1 MKSKTSLLKYQYTTM
16 NDQTKPEASLKRT
29 LGLFASTLMVV
40 GIVIG
45 SGVFKKI
52 VPMSQT
58 GLGETAILMAWILAG
73 VISLFAAFTVSA
85 LASLTEESGGLY
97 EYFRLSYGD
106 FLAFI
111 SGWADFIIISPA
123 ATAAL
128 AFLFGEIIN
137 SFIPLANPLDQWK
150 DLSIGGFIFPFANSG
165 VKLVGIC
172 AIVILTGINTLG
184 SRESGVFNSIIT
196 TAKIL
201 GISVLISVGLA
212 YSGQVAEIS
221 STLTS
226 TIKVPEGM
234 LFFSAF
240 FAAMLS
246 AFWAY
251 NGWETATNISGE
263 IVNPRRNLPLAL
275 TIGLSIV
282 ALIYTLLNYSYFN
295 VLSLEQIRAIHSNE
309 IGAFIVAETL
319 LGNFGKILLI
329 VLLVI
334 CVFGALNSTIVTSPR
349 KFYRMAQ
356 QGYLFSHLQK
366 VHARF
371 RTPHISLRY
380 MMVIGCIMLISG
392 SFDMLTN
399 MVIFLNFVLYGFL
412 AFAVLRLKKMGK
424 IQVKVIGYP
433 LVPMVLLLFS
443 IALTFNTIWVQ
454 PKQSMVGIILV
465 LSGVP
470 VYYYFK
476 KKKKVNA

>member
-1 MKSKTSLLKYQYTTM
+1 M
-16 NDQTKPEASLKRT
+16 NNQSNPQTSLKRT

-97 EYFRLSYGD
+97 EYFRLAFGD

-123 ATAAL
+123 AIAAL
-128 AFLFGEIIN
+128 AFLFGEVIN
-137 SFIPLANPLDQWK
+137 SFAPLPNPMDQWK
-150 DLSIGGFIFPFANSG
+150 DFSIGGFIFPFANSG
-165 VKLVGIC
+165 VKLVGIS
-172 AIVILTGINTLG
+172 AIIVLTAINSLG

-201 GISVLISVGLA
+201 GISVLIIVGLA
-212 YSGQVAEIS
+212 YSGSESES
-221 STLTS
+221 SNSIINAATE
-226 TIKVPEGM
+226 PEGM
-234 LFFSAF
+234 LFYSAF

-263 IVNPRRNLPLAL
+263 IINPKRNLPLAL
-275 TIGLSIV
+275 TIGLSLV
-282 ALIYTLLNYSYFN
+282 ALIYTLLNYSYMN
-295 VLSLEQIRAIHSNE
+295 VLSLDEIRAIGPNQ
-309 IGAFIVAETL
+309 IGAFVVAETL
-319 LGNFGKILLI
+319 LGTFGKILLI

-334 CVFGALNSTIVTSPR
+334 CVFGALNSNIVTAPR

-366 VHARF
+366 VHPRF
-371 RTPHISLRY
+371 RTPHISLTY
-380 MMVIGCIMLISG
+380 MMVLGCIMLISG

-399 MVIFLNFVLYGFL
+399 MVIFLNFVFYGFL
-412 AFAVLRLKKMGK
+412 AFAVLRLKKNG
-424 IQVKVIGYP
+424 IISARVTGYP
-433 LVPMVLLLFS
+433 VTSIILLIFS
-443 IALTFNTIWVQ
+443 VALTFNTIWVQ
-454 PKQSMVGIILV
+454 PQQSLLGLIFVA
-465 LSGVP
+465 SGVP

-476 KKKKVNA
+476 RKK